1 MATSKRND
9 KDQVPPGGHVD
20 TNDDEA
26 ERLISDEEAVGL
38 LDARVECLER
48 ISGIPRRDAP
58 CSEKIAQWITYQ
70 VNHKLMVFGSKLG
83 CLFATVVLLCNVGFV
98 IGTYDDFYGE
108 NDVAGVR
115 SHRT

>member
-1 MATSKRND
+1 M
-9 KDQVPPGGHVD
+9 D